1 MEDTKVRKP
10 FEVYLLVFLVFFQ
23 AVGAIY
29 GGLTL
34 VIDPTGGL
42 LQMPLTSLE
51 GAPFKNY
58 LIPGL
63 ILLIFLGLLPSFLL
77 YPLIFK
83 PEWIRADILNIY
95 KEQHWSLTYSLYL
108 GIMLIIW
115 IDVQIMILGYGAIIQ
130 SVYAFLGVVITIVS
144 LLPGIKRYYSRYN
157 I

>member
-58 LIPGL
+58 LVPGL

-83 PEWIRADILNIY
+83 PEWKRANFFNIY

-108 GIMLIIW
+108 GIILIIW
-115 IDVQIMILGYGAIIQ
+115 IDVQIMMLGYGALIQ
-130 SVYAFLGVVITIVS
+130 SFYAFLGVVITIVS
-144 LLPGIKRYYSRYN
+144 LLPVIKRYYSR
-157 I
+157 